1 MRKYKGKK
9 ICIICEG
16 YEELEYI
23 ETLKS
28 KAVFSNK
35 YDFITVNAKSI
46 NTIIARYQEKY
57 QSDSY
62 SLVLIFCDT
71 DKGPSEKYALKKSFS
86 LKTPI
91 ILSIF
96 FS

>member
-23 ETLKS
+23 EALKN

-35 YDFITVNAKSI
+35 YDFITINAKSI
-46 NTIIARYQEKY
+46 NTIIARY
-57 QSDSY
+57 
-62 SLVLIFCDT
+62 
-71 DKGPSEKYALKKSFS
+71 
-86 LKTPI
+86 
-91 ILSIF
+91 
-96 FS
+96 

>member
-1 MRKYKGKK
+1 MANRLPQISNGIK

-16 YEELEYI
+16 YEELDYI

-46 NTIIARYQEKY
+46 NTIIKR
-57 QSDSY
+57 
-62 SLVLIFCDT
+62 
-71 DKGPSEKYALKKSFS
+71 KK
-86 LKTPI
+86 LW
-91 ILSIF
+91 
-96 FS
+96 

>member
-16 YEELEYI
+16 YEELDYI

-28 KAVFSNK
+28 KAIFSNK

-57 QSDSY
+57 QSRHQIQSQK
-62 SLVLIFCDT
+62 SILLLWI
-71 DKGPSEKYALKKSFS
+71 KKQI
-86 LKTPI
+86 PAE
-91 ILSIF
+91 
-96 FS
+96 